1 MATTPSPTPLLE
13 IFCVLWPF
21 DRPGQQPF
29 SVDLANTET
38 VDDLKSAIKLEQ
50 THRLKDI
57 DAPQLELY
65 RVSIPDDDD
74 ILLQALRVLN
84 FDGNGIGAKELNATA
99 KLSKVFP
106 DGVEDDRVH
115 IVARKPGKFEGH
127 IKPQHLLTMFI
138 LYHLFPGVSR
148 ADVLRDR
155 EHFLHEL
162 IHRINSDLSSID
174 GDLHQ
179 GRTQYLKN
187 HTMYPPPEQ
196 GFVEEVTRQ
205 QKEENPAFHFNR
217 PPSAASTIPITLF
230 HPVFG
235 QFQDDCEAY
244 ETTAED
250 HAFVLEF
257 SRAMSRFY
265 DTEDQRL
272 AEARDILANYGLTYW
287 T

>member
-115 IVARKPGKFEGH
+115 IVARKPGKLEEL
-127 IKPQHLLTMFI
+127 IKP
-138 LYHLFPGVSR
+138 
-148 ADVLRDR
+148 
-155 EHFLHEL
+155 
-162 IHRINSDLSSID
+162 
-174 GDLHQ
+174 
-179 GRTQYLKN
+179 
-187 HTMYPPPEQ
+187 
-196 GFVEEVTRQ
+196 
-205 QKEENPAFHFNR
+205 
-217 PPSAASTIPITLF
+217 
-230 HPVFG
+230 
-235 QFQDDCEAY
+235 
-244 ETTAED
+244 
-250 HAFVLEF
+250 
-257 SRAMSRFY
+257 
-265 DTEDQRL
+265 
-272 AEARDILANYGLTYW
+272 
-287 T
+287 